1 MPPITRFAP
10 SPTGYLHVG
19 NAYSALI
26 CRQWALRHHAR
37 LLLRIEDIDFTRCRT
52 EFTQA
57 ILDDLAWL
65 GMDWHGQVR
74 RQSEHLSDYQS
85 ALERLRELNVIYPC
99 FCTRRRIQEEINRM
113 GLAPHGEDGSV
124 AYPGTCRGLEPEQRQ
139 EGMLGQS
146 FAWRLN
152 TATALKLIGGK
163 LFWRDG
169 DGRIHPVPVAMHG
182 DAVIGRKDIGISYHL
197 AVVVDDAAQGV
208 THVIRGAD
216 LRPLTGLHRL
226 LQALLGLPDP
236 VYIHHPLLLDADG
249 RRLAKRHGAP
259 ALRELKAAGIR
270 PGILR
275 KCLLEAKDHVWRE
288 KSLGN
293 NAELTQHSM

>member
-1 MPPITRFAP
+1 MTRITRFAP

-26 CRQWALRHHAR
+26 CRQWVLRHHAR

-65 GMDWHGQVR
+65 GLDWHGPVR
-74 RQSEHLSDYQS
+74 RQSDYLSGYQS

-99 FCTRRRIQEEINRM
+99 FCTRRRIQEEIGRM
-113 GLAPHGEDGSV
+113 GLAPHGEDGPV
-124 AYPGTCRGLEPEQRQ
+124 AYPGTCRGLAPGQQRQ
-139 EGMLGQS
+139 GMRSQS
-146 FAWRLN
+146 FAWRLD
-152 TATALKLIGGK
+152 TAAALKQIGGK

-169 DGRIHPVPVAMHG
+169 DGRTRPAPVARHG
-182 DAVIGRKDIGISYHL
+182 DAVIGRKDIGIGYHL

-208 THVIRGAD
+208 THVIRGED
-216 LRPLTGLHRL
+216 MLPYVGLHRI

-236 VYIHHPLLLDADG
+236 VYIHHPLLSDADG
-249 RRLAKRHGAP
+249 KRLAKRHGAP
-259 ALRELKAAGIR
+259 TLRELRAAGIR
-270 PGILR
+270 PDMLR
-275 KCLLEAKDHVWRE
+275 KHLLDAKDYIWRE
-288 KSLGN
+288 MGV
-293 NAELTQHSM
+293 THSFI